1 MSCLCG
7 SWKERF
13 ERCVSTPELHAAHP
27 CPLKRMPWLLGP
39 CHLVNRVNL
48 WACMLPEKA
57 CGQLVV
63 GRRVDLK
70 MPTVT
75 VQYSSLGVNATVHI
89 GSRALPSVWNFYRN
103 TVEAR
108 PWPHVFTIVLPVCI
122 ASFVAGLV
130 HSTVAS
136 DGPSAQPKEQPKQ
149 HRLVSRSPHT
159 SCQGVLA

>member
-1 MSCLCG
+1 
-7 SWKERF
+7 
-13 ERCVSTPELHAAHP
+13 
-27 CPLKRMPWLLGP
+27 
-39 CHLVNRVNL
+39 
-48 WACMLPEKA
+48 MLPDKA

-75 VQYSSLGVNATVHI
+75 VQYSSLGVDATVHI

-108 PWPHVFTIVLPVCI
+108 PWPHVFTNVLPVCI

-136 DGPSAQPKEQPKQ
+136 DGPSAQQ
-149 HRLVSRSPHT
+149 RNSPSNT
-159 SCQGVLA
+159 AWCQDPPTHLAKGCSPNEAMDGACSPR

>member
-1 MSCLCG
+1 M
-7 SWKERF
+7 RVNTRAP
-13 ERCVSTPELHAAHP
+13 RCPSVPPETGAVAAWP
-27 CPLKRMPWLLGP
+27 CY
-39 CHLVNRVNL
+39 LVNRVIL
-48 WACMLPEKA
+48 WACMLPDKA

-108 PWPHVFTIVLPVCI
+108 PWPHVCLY
-122 ASFVAGLV
+122 ASHPSLQALCTPSWHQMVRL
-130 HSTVAS
+130 HS
-136 DGPSAQPKEQPKQ
+136 
-149 HRLVSRSPHT
+149 
-159 SCQGVLA
+159 